1 MKLKKLLEGVT
12 HDLIV
17 RGEDMEITGVVY
29 DSRKVIPGCLFV
41 CLRGEK
47 TDGHDFIWDAVR
59 AGAAALVVE
68 ELPGKMADATALEY
82 EEVVELTDE
91 VDSVD
96 SADAVVVRVKD
107 SRSALAHISATWF
120 GNPAE
125 QMTMV
130 GITGTKG
137 KTTTA
142 HMIKR
147 ILEKS
152 GQKVGMIGT
161 IGAFIGEKK
170 LPVKNTT
177 PESYELHSLF
187 SQMREEGCSSV
198 VMEVSSQGLKQKRT
212 EGIHFDYAVFLN
224 ISPDHIGAGEHA
236 DFEEYLAC
244 KKLLFYQ
251 AERTVVNIDAE
262 HWSEVISGAKD
273 RITVSTRQ
281 SADFCGSDIEN
292 VWEPGLLGTSF
303 LLSGRAEGRITL
315 NMPGRFNVENAL
327 IAIAVTTC
335 MGVDMPR
342 ITEALAE
349 VSVKG
354 RTQVLKEVSHFST
367 FLIDY
372 AHNALSME
380 SLLQT
385 LKEYKPKRLI
395 CLFGGGGN
403 KPKQRRYDMGL
414 VAGKYA
420 DLTILT
426 MDNPRYEEMDK
437 INQDIIC
444 GLKVHDGKYQIID
457 DREEAIHYLIDHCDR
472 DDMVALIGKGHE
484 EYQEVKGVKYPF
496 SEEEVVARYLETK

>member
-1 MKLKKLLEGVT
+1 MKLNKLLEGVT
-12 HDLIV
+12 HDPIV
-17 RGEDMEITGVVY
+17 GGEDLEITGVVY

-47 TDGHDFIWDAVR
+47 ADGHAFIWDAIR

-68 ELPGKMADATALEY
+68 ELPGEAEAAEEIVALRV
-82 EEVVELTDE
+82 EETSGEDE
-91 VDSVD
+91 EAVNDV
-96 SADAVVVRVKD
+96 AEAVVVHVAD
-107 SRSALAHISATWF
+107 SRSALARISATWF

-125 QMTMV
+125 QMTMI

-170 LPVKNTT
+170 LPVRNTT

-262 HWSEVISGAKD
+262 HWSEVISGAKN

-315 NMPGRFNVENAL
+315 NMPGRL
-327 IAIAVTTC
+327 
-335 MGVDMPR
+335 MW
-342 ITEALAE
+342 
-349 VSVKG
+349 
-354 RTQVLKEVSHFST
+354 RT
-367 FLIDY
+367 
-372 AHNALSME
+372 
-380 SLLQT
+380 
-385 LKEYKPKRLI
+385 P
-395 CLFGGGGN
+395 
-403 KPKQRRYDMGL
+403 
-414 VAGKYA
+414 
-420 DLTILT
+420 
-426 MDNPRYEEMDK
+426 
-437 INQDIIC
+437 
-444 GLKVHDGKYQIID
+444 
-457 DREEAIHYLIDHCDR
+457 
-472 DDMVALIGKGHE
+472 
-484 EYQEVKGVKYPF
+484 
-496 SEEEVVARYLETK
+496 

>member
-1 MKLKKLLEGVT
+1 MKLKKLLDGVI
-12 HDLIV
+12 HDPIV
-17 RGEDMEITGVVY
+17 RGEDQEITGIVY

-47 TDGHDFIWDAVR
+47 ADGHDFIRDAFR
-59 AGAAALVVE
+59 AGAAAFVVE
-68 ELPGKMADATALEY
+68 ELPENA
-82 EEVVELTDE
+82 V
-91 VDSVD
+91 
-96 SADAVVVRVKD
+96 DAVMVRVPD
-107 SRSALAHISATWF
+107 SRAALAHISATWF
-120 GNPAE
+120 GKPAE
-125 QMTMV
+125 QMTLI

-147 ILEKS
+147 ILEKA

-177 PESYELHSLF
+177 PESYELHALF
-187 SQMREEGCSSV
+187 AQMKEEGCDSV

-212 EGIHFDYAVFLN
+212 DGIHFDYAVFLN

-236 DFEEYLAC
+236 DFAEYLAC

-251 AERTVVNIDAE
+251 AEKTVVNIDAE
-262 HWSEVISGAKD
+262 HWSEVVSGAEN
-273 RITVSTRQ
+273 RVTVSTCR
-281 SADFCGSDIEN
+281 SADFCGSHIEKI
-292 VWEPGLLGTSF
+292 WEPGLLGTVF
-303 LLSGRAEGRITL
+303 LLSGEAKGRITL

-327 IAIAVTTC
+327 AAIAVTTS
-335 MGVDMPR
+335 MGVDMSR

-354 RTQVLKEVSHFST
+354 RTQVLKEVHFST

-385 LKEYKPKRLI
+385 LKEYGPKRLI

-403 KPKQRRYDMGL
+403 KPKQRRFDMGF

-437 INQDIIC
+437 INEDIIR
-444 GLKVHDGKYQIID
+444 GLKEHGGEYQIID
-457 DREEAIHYLIDHCDR
+457 DREDAIHYLLDHCGK

-496 SEEEVVARYLETK
+496 SEAEVVARYLETK